1 MIGIINAILYLRV
14 DITEMSV
21 VTTIFL
27 AHKLKRGLKQ
37 AILFPHLLLML
48 PSCWRRWTFR
58 WVSWPNTDDRTTK
71 NDSSHFQPEP
81 KQNSYKVKSEY
92 VLNQVDT

>member
-27 AHKLKRGLKQ
+27 AHKLKRGSKQ
-37 AILFPHLLLML
+37 PILFPHLLLML

-58 WVSWPNTDDRTTK
+58 WVSWPNTGDRTTK
-71 NDSSHFQPEP
+71 NNSSHFQPEP

-92 VLNQVDT
+92 VLNQEDT